1 MTVNI
6 FNPKLARRVGSD
18 GCEPVLDVRTPRR
31 MEEAR
36 DRERR
41 GAVDPKLARPM
52 GVMLPEEWS
61 AEAKEAVRKRNDDI
75 RKKREMAKD
84 EQQTDMA
91 VGDLSSDKK
100 GSGAR
105 ANRGKIAFSLF
116 PMHLLAGAVRIF
128 MGGSMKY
135 AQWNWAKGMPHS
147 SCVDCFLRH
156 FNKYWYLGE
165 DIDEE
170 SGEHHLD
177 HMICNLIMLRHSI
190 IAFKEGDDRPPKAIT
205 HFDEAWDFATGDF
218 DEEAYLERNPAVRKK
233 LDELK
238 GQRKEG

>member
-1 MTVNI
+1 M
-6 FNPKLARRVGSD
+6 
-18 GCEPVLDVRTPRR
+18 PVY
-31 MEEAR
+31 AK
-36 DRERR
+36 DRSGRYR
-41 GAVDPKLARPM
+41 AIGGM
-52 GVMLPEEWS
+52 IPEDWS
-61 AEAKEAVRKRNDDI
+61 EEAKEAVHKRNDDI
-75 RKKREMAKD
+75 RKKHEMS

-105 ANRGKIAFSLF
+105 ANRGKVALSLF
-116 PMHLLAGAVRIF
+116 PMHLLAGAARIF
-128 MGGSMKY
+128 MGGAMKY

-156 FNKYWYLGE
+156 FNKYWYMGE

-177 HMICNLIMLRHSI
+177 HMICNLIMLRHST
-190 IAFKEGDDRPPKAIT
+190 IAFKEGDDRPPTAVT

-218 DEEAYLERNPAVRKK
+218 DEGAYLERNPAVRKK

-238 GQRKEG
+238 GPRKES